1 MKPVIGTACFPV
13 RALSATLC
21 ASALLGAA
29 LPAHAQSIEDR
40 LRSQL
45 RTTTQQLREL
55 QDTQAQS
62 QADRAQV
69 EQQRDKALADLKAAQ
84 SELAASKG
92 KPDAQAAMQRELS
105 AEKAAHA
112 QDSQQLAKYRS
123 AYEEQVAALRT
134 RGAEQER
141 QQGALKAR
149 AAQLQVCE
157 AKNAQLY
164 DVGQEVLSAYEH
176 VGIGTIFS
184 SREPFAQSAR
194 VKYDQIAQ
202 GYGDRLYAG
211 KYDPRAPLPAASATV
226 AASAPSAASAP

>member
-1 MKPVIGTACFPV
+1 MKPVIGTACVGV
-13 RALSATLC
+13 RALYAAVCAGTLLC
-21 ASALLGAA
+21 AA
-29 LPAHAQSIEDR
+29 LPAHAQSIEER
-40 LRSQL
+40 LRTQL

-55 QDTQAQS
+55 QDAQAQS
-62 QADRAQV
+62 QADRAQA

-84 SELAASKG
+84 AELASSKG
-92 KPDAQAAMQRELS
+92 KPDAQAAMQRELA
-105 AEKAAHA
+105 AEKAARA
-112 QDSQQLAKYRS
+112 QDSQQLAKYRA
-123 AYEEQVAALRT
+123 AYEQQVAALRT
-134 RGAEQER
+134 HGAEQER

-176 VGIGTIFS
+176 VGIGSIFS

-211 KYDPRAPLPAASATV
+211 KYDPRAPLPASGV
-226 AASAPSAASAP
+226 AAASAASAP